1 MERNLRDTL
10 MTAERVMK
18 ETRDNASKKGELIV
32 KDAEMQAQRVLE
44 ECRLR
49 TEELRRE
56 IVVLRKEKESYLS
69 RFKNLAQ
76 AQIQFV
82 ETHESDFEDLDNRL
96 TNIVD
101 SVVSTVGR
109 TRRSTDTP
117 AQAARPP
124 PGSRPGPE
132 GFTRSPKAHRRYE
145 KFSTTTAPPP
155 VGGAVV

>member
-1 MERNLRDTL
+1 

-44 ECRLR
+44 DCRLR

-82 ETHESDFEDLDNRL
+82 ETHESDFEDLFPRDFR
-96 TNIVD
+96 
-101 SVVSTVGR
+101 
-109 TRRSTDTP
+109 
-117 AQAARPP
+117 RPP
-124 PGSRPGPE
+124 WPTLLGFAGALLFSAAELRHGSASGP
-132 GFTRSPKAHRRYE
+132 RSIGLTCGR
-145 KFSTTTAPPP
+145 S
-155 VGGAVV
+155 